1 MKGLTT
7 EMKEQVRSALIAYR
21 SNYPTLNRAAESL
34 QGGHREPALQRK
46 V

>member
-21 SNYPTLNRAAESL
+21 SNYPTLKKLAGRKL
-34 QGGHREPALQRK
+34 GYREPALQRK